1 MIQNPKRKH
10 PPHCVDLLRG
20 QLEQISQRAFI
31 ARGSNTVRCPSCL
44 MSELACFCSERT
56 CMKSPIQFTLLYHNT
71 EIHKPTNSG
80 RLLADLFPNQTEAYL
95 WSRTKPE
102 EALLERLTAFRGNTA
117 ILFPETE
124 RRKASGKYLKAETAE
139 NKIEHIILLDA
150 TWRLA
155 SKMLHQS
162 RWLDDI
168 PTYGISSEAIRSFK
182 TRHAKHDHQFATAE
196 VASMCLESLHAPK
209 EASVL
214 FKYYNIFNE
223 RSMTS
228 RRR

>member
-10 PPHCVDLLRG
+10 PPHCVDLLRE

-44 MSELACFCSERT
+44 MSELACFCSERKAMT
-56 CMKSPIQFTLLYHNT
+56 SPITFTLLYHNT

-80 RLLADLFPNQTEAYL
+80 RLLADLFPDQTKAYL
-95 WSRTKPE
+95 WSRTEPE
-102 EALLERLTAFRGNTA
+102 PALLERLNAFKDRTA
-117 ILFPETE
+117 ILYPETE
-124 RRKASGKYLKAETAE
+124 KRKISGNYLIADKAGD
-139 NKIEHIILLDA
+139 NLNHIILLDA

-162 RWLDDI
+162 RWLDEI
-168 PTYGISSEAIRSFK
+168 PTYSISSDAIRSFK

-196 VASMCLESLHAPK
+196 VAAMCLESLNAKK
-209 EASVL
+209 EADAL
-214 FKYYNIFNE
+214 TKYYNIFNE
-223 RSMTS
+223 RSMSS